1 MGAIGISEAFGISLR
16 ILLHPNS
23 MVKSRLTTEEQI
35 ASLWALGGLTVQQLA
50 KEVWDRVNRDDLW
63 GRAGQ
68 LAYNFF
74 LAIFPLLLFLISI
87 FGVLAGR
94 GTALRNQLFASLA
107 QALPPA
113 AFQLTSRTINE
124 IIASSGSGKTLFG
137 ALFFLWSATT
147 ATTTMIS
154 VLNAAYHVYDSRPWY
169 KVRAIAV
176 GLTLCLCVLVVL
188 ALAIVLFGG
197 QLAELLGTKIGAG
210 RIALASWQV
219 VQWVLALFA
228 LSLAFSLAYYFGPD
242 VKEQHWYWITPGSV
256 AGVLVWSLSS
266 FGFRLYLHFFNN
278 YSKTYGSLGAAIILL
293 LWLYVT
299 GLAFLLGGEIN
310 AAIEHAAAARGH
322 PEAKAEGE
330 KKAA

>member
-1 MGAIGISEAFGISLR
+1 MNMG
-16 ILLHPNS
+16 
-23 MVKSRLTTEEQI
+23 KSGLTTAEQI
-35 ASLWALGGLTVQQLA
+35 SSLWALGGLTVPQFLTD
-50 KEVWDRVNRDDLW
+50 VWERVNRDDVL

-74 LAIFPLLLFLISI
+74 LAIFPLLLFLISV
-87 FGVLAGR
+87 FGVLASR
-94 GTALRNQLFASLA
+94 GTVLRTQLFNALS
-107 QALPPA
+107 QALPPE
-113 AFQLTSRTINE
+113 AFRLTAKTVNE

-169 KVRAIAV
+169 KVRAVAL
-176 GLTLCLCVLVVL
+176 GLTLCLCVLIVV
-188 ALAIVLFGG
+188 ALTVVLFGG
-197 QLAELLGTKIGAG
+197 QLAQLLSTKTGAG
-210 RIALASWQV
+210 TVVPASWKV
-219 VQWVLALFA
+219 LQWALALFA
-228 LSLAFSLAYYFGPD
+228 LSLSFSLVYYFGPD

-256 AGVLVWSLSS
+256 VGVLLWFLSS
-266 FGFRLYLHFFNN
+266 LGFRAYLHFFNTYN
-278 YSKTYGSLGAAIILL
+278 KTYGSLGAVIILL
-293 LWLYVT
+293 LWFYVT

-310 AAIEHAAAARGH
+310 AAIEHAAAERGH